1 MWCHM
6 KIIHLIFL
14 GGYYDAGDNIKFGF
28 PLAFSLTMLSW
39 GGRDELVFDTSEL
52 KAVNKGGIL

>member
-1 MWCHM
+1 M